1 MSTPAARARVAMVT
15 ALASGP
21 EAPKR
26 EGAWVPGPLHS
37 SQPLLPPDPQGV
49 YTPSSVPYLQE
60 GSPRALGRGPTQ
72 ALEAG
77 IRLFGQGILGSW
89 TPRVWSG
96 RGERGGPIISV
107 KVWAMEGA
115 PLGIYWSP
123 HGCFAQGPASPGKGA
138 SRLEGVPGVS
148 SQSGASR
155 EQAAAPCFSPHSLE
169 SVAQGEASCPSSA
182 PSSPAWG
189 PILQVKKLKVGIKY
203 LAPVW

>member
-21 EAPKR
+21 EAPKG
-26 EGAWVPGPLHS
+26 EGAWAPGPLHS

-49 YTPSSVPYLQE
+49 CTPSSVPYLQE

-77 IRLFGQGILGSW
+77 IRLWGQGILGYGH
-89 TPRVWSG
+89 PECG
-96 RGERGGPIISV
+96 LGEESGGPIISV
-107 KVWAMEGA
+107 MLWAMEGA
-115 PLGIYWSP
+115 PLCFYWSP
-123 HGCFAQGPASPGKGA
+123 HGCFARGPASPGKGT

-155 EQAAAPCFSPHSLE
+155 EQAAAPCFSPHGLE

-203 LAPVW
+203 LAPGW